1 MVNLYCAESLR
12 RADDL
17 RWGVEREINRKEF
30 TTKTRSHKEGT
41 KILNY
46 DPAPDDTERVATQFV
61 DAAFK
66 VHSTLG
72 PGLLESVY
80 ETCLVHEL
88 EKRDLTV
95 GKQMTLPVIYDELH
109 LDAGL
114 RLDLLV
120 EDRVIVELKAVE
132 RLLPVFEAQV
142 LTYLKLTGKRLGL
155 LINFNVPRIKDGI
168 KRFIV

>member
-1 MVNLYCAESLR
+1 M
-12 RADDL
+12 
-17 RWGVEREINRKEF
+17 
-30 TTKTRSHKEGT
+30 
-41 KILNY
+41 NY
-46 DPAPDDTERVATQFV
+46 EALPDDTERVATQIV

-95 GKQMTLPVIYDELH
+95 RKQMTLPVIYDGLH

-120 EDRVIVELKAVE
+120 EDRVIVELKAVA
-132 RLLPVFEAQV
+132 RFLPVFEAQV
-142 LTYLKLTGKRLGL
+142 LTYLKLSGKRLGL